1 MRGSGVASGGAGGSE
16 NVCIYLTERKQ
27 GLGWGETLEREDQFS
42 SLAYLHDI

>member
-1 MRGSGVASGGAGGSE
+1 MWPVVVLVA
-16 NVCIYLTERKQ
+16 VKMCIYLTERKQ